1 MALDPKKLQQAKD
14 LLDQID
20 KIYRSIGQQ
29 NPFQGVDPDKI
40 ATSEKE
46 IKRLEVALSGVIKK
60 ANDLEE
66 GFGGIAASIGLSL
79 AEMNKQNNA
88 VNSTVKAMRGL
99 KGIADDLKNDQAD
112 LSQLSL
118 KELENRRDKAKIL
131 SQEAKLQAEE
141 VRQKYE
147 GFNLDKNGKALAG
160 AALDKRL
167 KSLGITKSE
176 AQTISEIIGL
186 KKDELKIVDELNVKI
201 EERIKKEKQINENL
215 GITGALLKGAEGF
228 LNKIGLGILSNA
240 IGFDEINK
248 KVREFAEELEKTE
261 PNLSEAEKKQRVMRK
276 GFELMGESIKK
287 SLNDPLTVA
296 SIAITGLVKI
306 AGLVAD
312 GFKRSQEN
320 TGALAKGLN
329 ITNGEAMQLS
339 KSMSAASF
347 GSDRLFVSSKGLTET
362 LVAINSELGTSV
374 QLSTEELLT
383 FTKLRETAGLT
394 NAELMGIQKLSL
406 ANGESFDENADS
418 ILNQVSALNRA
429 SGIYLNEKEVLK
441 DISKL
446 SAATTLSLGKN
457 PVALAEAVATAKSLG
472 IEMSKLDGIAN
483 SLLDFESSISAELEA
498 ELLLGKNINLEKARQ
513 AALNN
518 DLATLAKE
526 IADQAGTAEEFGR
539 MNRIQQE
546 AIAKAVGMNREDLAQ
561 TLFVQ
566 EQLAG
571 VSGEEAERRQK
582 LLDTRI
588 EEVGLAQ
595 AQRELEKNGLENM
608 LNQAT
613 ASEKMQASQEKIN
626 ELFTAFGAMFAP
638 IVDMFANV
646 AGFIME
652 SKLAMGVLAAIAGG
666 LVGVLSAMA
675 AKSIVSAISAI
686 FTGAASLGPFGIPLA
701 MGGVAALIGAI
712 AAGASAA
719 TAVGDVMS
727 PSDGKTQVSTK
738 EGGLFE
744 LSPNDDLVAA
754 PGAVER
760 MKNGGSTTVV
770 QQSPPP
776 DNTESKR
783 TNQYLQELI
792 KLSARPSVF
801 QIGTDEFY
809 TRTAKYSYQVQ

>member
-1 MALDPKKLQQAKD
+1 MGATEQELNRERELLALEEQRLRNRERLNALESDAVGLSSSLVDSIKEIQGISTKRSTFDQN
-14 LLDQID
+14 LLKINKQIGNEIIGQKRGLTDISSIQKQID
-20 KIYRSIGQQ
+20 KNQ
-29 NPFQGVDPDKI
+29 NLIEKSQKTANSLTNSLSVAEKRRVDFANNYAKEINEQKKI
-40 ATSEKE
+40 QNKLLEDSEKGLGFDKE
-46 IKRLEVALSGVIKK
+46 AYDLSVEKQFQQERNLENVTKNLSNTAKQAV
-60 ANDLEE
+60 
-66 GFGGIAASIGLSL
+66 FS
-79 AEMNKQNNA
+79 KQNLDI
-88 VNSTVKAMRGL
+88 L
-99 KGIADDLKNDQAD
+99 KEQNEERK
-112 LSQLSL
+112 
-118 KELENRRDKAKIL
+118 KELEF
-131 SQEAKLQAEE
+131 EE
-141 VRQKYE
+141 KVNK
-147 GFNLDKNGKALAG
+147 
-160 AALDKRL
+160 
-167 KSLGITKSE
+167 
-176 AQTISEIIGL
+176 
-186 KKDELKIVDELNVKI
+186 
-201 EERIKKEKQINENL
+201 NL
-215 GITGALLKGAEGF
+215 GITGNLLKGAEGF
-228 LNKIGLGILSNA
+228 LNKIGLGALSNA

-248 KVREFAEELEKTE
+248 KVEKFARELEDIE
-261 PNLSEAEKKQRVMRK
+261 PNLSEAEKKQRVMNK
-276 GFELMGESIKK
+276 SFELMGK
-287 SLNDPLTVA
+287 SLTEALNDPLVSA
-296 SIAITGLVKI
+296 SILLKVVSSLAGKI
-306 AGLVAD
+306 AE
-312 GFKRSQEN
+312 GFQRSQVN
-320 TGALAKGLN
+320 TGALAKNLN
-329 ITNGEAMQLS
+329 ITNGEAMELS
-339 KSMSAASF
+339 KSFSQASF

-374 QLSTEELLT
+374 QLTSEELLT

-394 NAELMGIQKLSL
+394 NEELMGIQSLSL
-406 ANGESFDENADS
+406 ANGESFDANADS

-457 PVALAEAVATAKSLG
+457 PKALAEAVSTAKSLG
-472 IEMSKLDGIAN
+472 IEMSKLDNIAS
-483 SLLDFESSISAELEA
+483 SLLQFEDSISSELEA
-498 ELLLGKNINLEKARQ
+498 ELLLGRDINLEKARQ

-526 IADQAGTAEEFGR
+526 IADQAGSAAEFGE

-595 AQRELEKNGLENM
+595 AQRELEENGLENM

-727 PSDGKTQVSTK
+727 PSSGKTMVSTK
-738 EGGLFE
+738 EGGLYE
-744 LSPNDDLVAA
+744 LSKNDDLVAA
-754 PGAVER
+754 PGAIER
-760 MKNGGSTTVV
+760 MKNSGSTTVV
-770 QQSPPP
+770 QQASPP

-783 TNQYLQELI
+783 TNALLEKIANQ
-792 KLSARPSVF
+792 SPVF
-801 QIGTDEFY
+801 KIGTDEFF
-809 TRTAKYSYQVQ
+809 TSTSKYSYQVQ

>member
-1 MALDPKKLQQAKD
+1 MATQEEINRQKELNNELEKTTRLKRESLDTSSSLVDSLKETLQIQSKRTTFDSTILGVNKQVYQAVLNQKTELTDISSLSKQIAKNNELISKTSKINDSLAAGLNEKRKKEADQFVKKISLQQK
-14 LLDQID
+14 
-20 KIYRSIGQQ
+20 
-29 NPFQGVDPDKI
+29 
-40 ATSEKE
+40 
-46 IKRLEVALSGVIKK
+46 LEGLIEDELKK
-60 ANDLEE
+60 AESGEKINQNR
-66 GFGGIAASIGLSL
+66 L
-79 AEMNKQNNA
+79 A
-88 VNSTVKAMRGL
+88 GL
-99 KGIADDLKNDQAD
+99 KGR
-112 LSQLSL
+112 LSQTTASIEKEGKSL
-118 KELENRRDKAKIL
+118 NIAQQQYAFSILNTKELEKQNKEREK
-131 SQEAKLQAEE
+131 
-141 VRQKYE
+141 
-147 GFNLDKNGKALAG
+147 
-160 AALDKRL
+160 
-167 KSLGITKSE
+167 
-176 AQTISEIIGL
+176 
-186 KKDELKIVDELNVKI
+186 ELEF
-201 EERIKKEKQINENL
+201 EKQVNKNL
-215 GITGALLKGAEGF
+215 GITGGLLKGAAGL
-228 LNKIGLGILSNA
+228 LNKIGLGALSNA

-248 KVREFAEELEKTE
+248 EVEKFARELEDTE
-261 PNLSEAEKKQRVMRK
+261 PNLSEAEKKQRVMNK
-276 GFELMGESIKK
+276 SFELMGK
-287 SLNDPLTVA
+287 SLTEALNDPLISA
-296 SIAITGLVKI
+296 SLLLKVVSSLAGKI
-306 AGLVAD
+306 AE

-320 TGALAKGLN
+320 TGNLAKNLN
-329 ITNGEAMQLS
+329 ITNGEAMELS
-339 KSMSAASF
+339 KSFSQASF

-362 LVAINSELGTSV
+362 LIAINSELGTSV
-374 QLSTEELLT
+374 QLTSEELLT

-394 NAELMGIQKLSL
+394 NEELMGIQSLSL
-406 ANGESFDENADS
+406 ANGESFDANADS
-418 ILNQVSALNRA
+418 LLNQVSALNRA

-457 PVALAEAVATAKSLG
+457 PKALGEAVATAKSLG
-472 IEMSKLDGIAN
+472 MEMAKVDAIAG
-483 SLLDFESSISAELEA
+483 SLMDFESSITSELEA
-498 ELLLGKNINLEKARQ
+498 ELLLGRDINLEKARQ

-518 DLATLAKE
+518 DLATLARE
-526 IADQAGTAEEFGR
+526 IADQAGSAAEFGE

-571 VSGEEAERRQK
+571 ASGKEAERRQK
-582 LLDTRI
+582 LLDARI

-595 AQRELEKNGLENM
+595 AQRELEENGLENM

-638 IVDMFANV
+638 IVNMFANV

-652 SKLAMGVLAAIAGG
+652 SKLAMVGLSAVAGA

-744 LSPNDDLVAA
+744 LSSNDDLVAA

-783 TNQYLQELI
+783 TNMLLEKIANQ
-792 KLSARPSVF
+792 SPVF
-801 QIGTDEFY
+801 KIGTDEFY
-809 TRTAKYSYQVQ
+809 TATSKYSYQVQ

>member
-1 MALDPKKLQQAKD
+1 MATQEEINRQKELNNELEKTTRLKRESLDTSSSLVDSLKETLQIQSKRTTFDSTILGVNKQVYQAVLNQKTELTDISSLSKQIAKNNELISKTSKINDSLAASLNEKRKKEADQFVKKISLQQK
-14 LLDQID
+14 
-20 KIYRSIGQQ
+20 
-29 NPFQGVDPDKI
+29 
-40 ATSEKE
+40 
-46 IKRLEVALSGVIKK
+46 LEGLIEDELKK
-60 ANDLEE
+60 AESGEKINQNR
-66 GFGGIAASIGLSL
+66 L
-79 AEMNKQNNA
+79 A
-88 VNSTVKAMRGL
+88 GL
-99 KGIADDLKNDQAD
+99 KGR
-112 LSQLSL
+112 LSQTTASIEKEVKSL
-118 KELENRRDKAKIL
+118 NIAQQQYAFSILNTKELEKQNKEREK
-131 SQEAKLQAEE
+131 
-141 VRQKYE
+141 
-147 GFNLDKNGKALAG
+147 
-160 AALDKRL
+160 
-167 KSLGITKSE
+167 
-176 AQTISEIIGL
+176 
-186 KKDELKIVDELNVKI
+186 ELEF
-201 EERIKKEKQINENL
+201 EKQVNKNL
-215 GITGALLKGAEGF
+215 GITGGLLKGAAGL
-228 LNKIGLGILSNA
+228 LNKIGLGALSSA

-248 KVREFAEELEKTE
+248 ELDEFSRELEKSNA
-261 PNLSEAEKKQRVMRK
+261 NLSEAEKKQQVMNK
-276 GFELMGESIKK
+276 GFELLVNSVTKAL
-287 SLNDPLTVA
+287 SDPLV
-296 SIAITGLVKI
+296 IIKI
-306 AGLVAD
+306 AFEAISNLAGKIAD

-320 TGALAKGLN
+320 TGNLAKNLN
-329 ITNGEAMQLS
+329 ITNGEAMELS
-339 KSMSAASF
+339 KSFSQASF

-374 QLSTEELLT
+374 QLTSEELLT

-394 NAELMGIQKLSL
+394 NEELMGIQSLSL
-406 ANGESFDENADS
+406 ANGESFDANADS
-418 ILNQVSALNRA
+418 LLNQVSALNRA

-457 PVALAEAVATAKSLG
+457 PKALGEAVATAKSLG
-472 IEMSKLDGIAN
+472 MEMAKVDAIAG
-483 SLLDFESSISAELEA
+483 SLMDFESSITSELEA
-498 ELLLGKNINLEKARQ
+498 ELLLGRDINLEKARQ

-518 DLATLAKE
+518 DLATLARE
-526 IADQAGTAEEFGR
+526 IADQAGSAAEFGE

-571 VSGEEAERRQK
+571 ASGEEAERRQK
-582 LLDTRI
+582 LLDARI

-783 TNQYLQELI
+783 TNMLLEKIANQ
-792 KLSARPSVF
+792 SPVF
-801 QIGTDEFY
+801 KIGTDEFY
-809 TRTAKYSYQVQ
+809 TATSKYSYQVQ

>member
-1 MALDPKKLQQAKD
+1 MATQEEINRQKELNNELEKTTRLKRESLDTSSSLVDSLKETLQIQSKRTTFDSTILGVNKQVYQAVLNQKTELTDISSLSKQIAKNNELISKTSKINDSLAASLNEKRKKEADQFVKKISLQQK
-14 LLDQID
+14 
-20 KIYRSIGQQ
+20 
-29 NPFQGVDPDKI
+29 
-40 ATSEKE
+40 
-46 IKRLEVALSGVIKK
+46 LEGLIEDELKK
-60 ANDLEE
+60 AESGEKINQNR
-66 GFGGIAASIGLSL
+66 L
-79 AEMNKQNNA
+79 A
-88 VNSTVKAMRGL
+88 GL
-99 KGIADDLKNDQAD
+99 KGR
-112 LSQLSL
+112 LSQTTASIEKEVKSL
-118 KELENRRDKAKIL
+118 NIAQQQYAFSILNTKELEKQNKEREK
-131 SQEAKLQAEE
+131 
-141 VRQKYE
+141 
-147 GFNLDKNGKALAG
+147 
-160 AALDKRL
+160 
-167 KSLGITKSE
+167 
-176 AQTISEIIGL
+176 
-186 KKDELKIVDELNVKI
+186 ELEF
-201 EERIKKEKQINENL
+201 EKQVNKNL
-215 GITGALLKGAEGF
+215 GITGGLLKGAAGL
-228 LNKIGLGILSNA
+228 LNKIGLGALSSA

-248 KVREFAEELEKTE
+248 ELDKFSRELEE
-261 PNLSEAEKKQRVMRK
+261 SNANLSEAEKKQQVMNK
-276 GFELMGESIKK
+276 GFELLVNSVTKAL
-287 SLNDPLTVA
+287 SDPLV
-296 SIAITGLVKI
+296 IIKI
-306 AGLVAD
+306 AFEAISNLAGKIAD

-320 TGALAKGLN
+320 TGNLAKNLN
-329 ITNGEAMQLS
+329 ITNGEAMELS
-339 KSMSAASF
+339 KSFSQASF

-374 QLSTEELLT
+374 QLTSEELLT

-394 NAELMGIQKLSL
+394 NEELMGIQSLSL
-406 ANGESFDENADS
+406 ANGESFDANADS

-457 PVALAEAVATAKSLG
+457 PKALGEAVAAAKSLG
-472 IEMSKLDGIAN
+472 MEMAKVDAIAS
-483 SLLDFESSISAELEA
+483 SLMDFESSITSELEA
-498 ELLLGKNINLEKARQ
+498 ELLLGRNINLEKARQ

-518 DLATLAKE
+518 DLATLARE
-526 IADQAGTAEEFGR
+526 IADQAGSAAEFGE

-571 VSGEEAERRQK
+571 ASGEEAERRQK
-582 LLDTRI
+582 LLDARI

-783 TNQYLQELI
+783 TNMLLEKIANQ
-792 KLSARPSVF
+792 SPVF
-801 QIGTDEFY
+801 KIGTDEFY
-809 TRTAKYSYQVQ
+809 TATSKYSYQVQ

>member
-1 MALDPKKLQQAKD
+1 MATQEEINRQKELNNELEKTTRLKRESLDTSSSLVDSLKETLQIQSKRTTFDSTILGVNKQVYQAVLNQKTELTDISSLSKQIAKNNELISKTSKINDSLAASLNEKRKKEADQFVKKISLQQK
-14 LLDQID
+14 
-20 KIYRSIGQQ
+20 
-29 NPFQGVDPDKI
+29 
-40 ATSEKE
+40 
-46 IKRLEVALSGVIKK
+46 LEGLIEDELKK
-60 ANDLEE
+60 AESGEKINQNR
-66 GFGGIAASIGLSL
+66 L
-79 AEMNKQNNA
+79 A
-88 VNSTVKAMRGL
+88 GL
-99 KGIADDLKNDQAD
+99 KGR
-112 LSQLSL
+112 LSQTTASIEKEGKSL
-118 KELENRRDKAKIL
+118 NIAQQQYAFSILNTKELEKQNKEREK
-131 SQEAKLQAEE
+131 
-141 VRQKYE
+141 
-147 GFNLDKNGKALAG
+147 
-160 AALDKRL
+160 
-167 KSLGITKSE
+167 
-176 AQTISEIIGL
+176 
-186 KKDELKIVDELNVKI
+186 ELEF
-201 EERIKKEKQINENL
+201 EKQVNKNL
-215 GITGALLKGAEGF
+215 GITGSLLKGASGL
-228 LNKIGLGILSNA
+228 LNKIGLGALSSA

-248 KVREFAEELEKTE
+248 ELDEFSRELEKSNA
-261 PNLSEAEKKQRVMRK
+261 NLSEAEKKQQVMNK
-276 GFELMGESIKK
+276 GFELLVNSVTKAL
-287 SLNDPLTVA
+287 SDPLV
-296 SIAITGLVKI
+296 IIKI
-306 AGLVAD
+306 AFEAISNLAGKIAD

-320 TGALAKGLN
+320 TGNLAKNLN
-329 ITNGEAMQLS
+329 ITNGEAMELS
-339 KSMSAASF
+339 KSFSQASF

-374 QLSTEELLT
+374 QLTSEELLT

-394 NAELMGIQKLSL
+394 NEELMGIQSLSL
-406 ANGESFDENADS
+406 ANGESFDANADS
-418 ILNQVSALNRA
+418 LLNQVSALNRA

-457 PVALAEAVATAKSLG
+457 PKALGEAVATAKSLG
-472 IEMSKLDGIAN
+472 MEMAKVDAIAG
-483 SLLDFESSISAELEA
+483 SLMDFESSITSELEA
-498 ELLLGKNINLEKARQ
+498 ELLLGRDINLEKARQ

-518 DLATLAKE
+518 DLATLARE
-526 IADQAGTAEEFGR
+526 IADQAGSAAEFGE

-571 VSGEEAERRQK
+571 ASGKEAERRQK
-582 LLDTRI
+582 LLDARI

-595 AQRELEKNGLENM
+595 AQRELEENGLENM

-783 TNQYLQELI
+783 TNMLLEKIANQ
-792 KLSARPSVF
+792 SPVF
-801 QIGTDEFY
+801 KIGTDEFY
-809 TRTAKYSYQVQ
+809 TATSKYSYQVQ

>member
-1 MALDPKKLQQAKD
+1 MGTTEQELNRERELLALEAQ
-14 LLDQID
+14 
-20 KIYRSIGQQ
+20 
-29 NPFQGVDPDKI
+29 
-40 ATSEKE
+40 
-46 IKRLEVALSGVIKK
+46 RLRNRERLNALESD
-60 ANDLEE
+60 A
-66 GFGGIAASIGLSL
+66 IGLSSSL
-79 AEMNKQNNA
+79 VDSIKEIQGVSTRRTTFDQNLLKINKQIGNEIIGQKSGLTDISSIQKQINKNQNLIEKSQKTANSLTNSLSVAEKRRVGFANNYA
-88 VNSTVKAMRGL
+88 KEINEQKKIQNKLLEDSEKGL
-99 KGIADDLKNDQAD
+99 GFDKEAYD
-112 LSQLSL
+112 LSVEKQDQQERNLENVTKNLSNTAKQAVFSKQNL
-118 KELENRRDKAKIL
+118 DILKEQNEERKKELEF
-131 SQEAKLQAEE
+131 EE
-141 VRQKYE
+141 KVNK
-147 GFNLDKNGKALAG
+147 
-160 AALDKRL
+160 
-167 KSLGITKSE
+167 
-176 AQTISEIIGL
+176 
-186 KKDELKIVDELNVKI
+186 
-201 EERIKKEKQINENL
+201 NL
-215 GITGALLKGAEGF
+215 GITGNLLKGAEGF
-228 LNKIGLGILSNA
+228 LNKIGLGALSNA

-248 KVREFAEELEKTE
+248 EVEKFARELEDTE
-261 PNLSEAEKKQRVMRK
+261 PNLSEAEKKQRVMNK
-276 GFELMGESIKK
+276 SFELMGK
-287 SLNDPLTVA
+287 SLTEALNDPLVSA
-296 SIAITGLVKI
+296 SILLKVVSSLAGKI
-306 AGLVAD
+306 AE
-312 GFKRSQEN
+312 GFQRSQVN
-320 TGALAKGLN
+320 TGILAKNLN
-329 ITNGEAMQLS
+329 ITNGEAMELS
-339 KSMSAASF
+339 KSFSQASF

-374 QLSTEELLT
+374 QLSAEELLT

-394 NAELMGIQKLSL
+394 NEELMGIQSLSL
-406 ANGESFDENADS
+406 ANGESFDANADS

-441 DISKL
+441 DIGKL

-457 PVALAEAVATAKSLG
+457 PKALAEAVSTAKSLG
-472 IEMSKLDGIAN
+472 IEMSKLDNIAG
-483 SLLDFESSISAELEA
+483 SLLQFEDSISSELEA
-498 ELLLGKNINLEKARQ
+498 ELLLGRDINLEKARQ

-526 IADQAGTAEEFGR
+526 IADQAGSAAEFGE

-595 AQRELEKNGLENM
+595 AQRELEENGLENM

-652 SKLAMGVLAAIAGG
+652 SKLAMVVLAAIAGG

-727 PSDGKTQVSTK
+727 PADGKTQISTK

-744 LSPNDDLVAA
+744 LSKNDDLVAA
-754 PGAVER
+754 PGAVDR

-770 QQSPPP
+770 QQASPPP
-776 DNTESKR
+776 DNTEAKR
-783 TNQYLQELI
+783 TNQLLE
-792 KLSARPSVF
+792 KLANQPSVF
-801 QIGTDEFY
+801 KIGTDEFF
-809 TRTAKYSYQVQ
+809 TSTAKYSYQVQ

>member
-1 MALDPKKLQQAKD
+1 MGATEQELNRERELLALEEQRLRNRERLNALESDAVGLSSSLVDSIKEIQGISTKRSTFDQN
-14 LLDQID
+14 LLKINKQIGNE
-20 KIYRSIGQQ
+20 IIGQKSGLTDISSIQKQINKNQ
-29 NPFQGVDPDKI
+29 NLIEKSQKTANSLTNSLSAAEKRRVDFANNYAKEINEQKKI
-40 ATSEKE
+40 QNKLLEDSEKGLGFDKE
-46 IKRLEVALSGVIKK
+46 AYDLSVEKQFQQERNLENVTKNLSNTAKQAV
-60 ANDLEE
+60 
-66 GFGGIAASIGLSL
+66 FS
-79 AEMNKQNNA
+79 KQNLDI
-88 VNSTVKAMRGL
+88 L
-99 KGIADDLKNDQAD
+99 KEQNEERK
-112 LSQLSL
+112 
-118 KELENRRDKAKIL
+118 KELEF
-131 SQEAKLQAEE
+131 EE
-141 VRQKYE
+141 KVNK
-147 GFNLDKNGKALAG
+147 
-160 AALDKRL
+160 
-167 KSLGITKSE
+167 
-176 AQTISEIIGL
+176 
-186 KKDELKIVDELNVKI
+186 
-201 EERIKKEKQINENL
+201 NL
-215 GITGALLKGAEGF
+215 GITGNLLKGAEGF
-228 LNKIGLGILSNA
+228 LNKIGLGALSNA

-248 KVREFAEELEKTE
+248 EVEKFARELEDTE
-261 PNLSEAEKKQRVMRK
+261 PNLSEAEKKQRVMNK
-276 GFELMGESIKK
+276 SFELMGK
-287 SLNDPLTVA
+287 SLTEALNDPLVSA
-296 SIAITGLVKI
+296 SILLKVVSSLAGKI
-306 AGLVAD
+306 AE
-312 GFKRSQEN
+312 GFQRSQVN
-320 TGALAKGLN
+320 TGALAKNLN
-329 ITNGEAMQLS
+329 ITNGEAMELS
-339 KSMSAASF
+339 KSFSQASF

-374 QLSTEELLT
+374 QLTSEELLT

-394 NAELMGIQKLSL
+394 NEELMGIQSLSL
-406 ANGESFDENADS
+406 ANGESFDANADS

-457 PVALAEAVATAKSLG
+457 PKALAEAVSTAKSLG
-472 IEMSKLDGIAN
+472 IEMSKLDNIAS
-483 SLLDFESSISAELEA
+483 SLLQFEDSISSELEA
-498 ELLLGKNINLEKARQ
+498 ELLLGRDINLEKARQ

-526 IADQAGTAEEFGR
+526 IADQAGSAAEFGE

-595 AQRELEKNGLENM
+595 AQRELEENGLENM

-652 SKLAMGVLAAIAGG
+652 SKLAMVALAAIAGG

-727 PSDGKTQVSTK
+727 PSSGKTMVSTK
-738 EGGLFE
+738 EGGLYE
-744 LSPNDDLVAA
+744 LSKNDDLVAA
-754 PGAVER
+754 PGAIER

-770 QQSPPP
+770 QQASPP

-783 TNQYLQELI
+783 TNILLEKIANQ
-792 KLSARPSVF
+792 SPVF
-801 QIGTDEFY
+801 KIGTDEFF
-809 TRTAKYSYQVQ
+809 TATSKYSYQVQ